1 MKHRTLLT
9 LLILSTPF
17 AANADY
23 ICTYKNWYGLED
35 DGSMTNSAKGF
46 LMNKR
51 FTVNMNGETG
61 GEIVG
66 DFEVYDDGKREGYAF
81 KAMQSEAP
89 GQTLLRMIDPKQ
101 YADEEQ
107 AALIKR
113 ERNIPRIL
121 YIQQFADS
129 ELKPFIL
136 YWGGS
141 FDTGTC
147 EQL

>member
-1 MKHRTLLT
+1 MKHLTLLT

-35 DGSMTNSAKGF
+35 DGSMTNSTKGF

-81 KAMQSEAP
+81 KGMQSEHS
-89 GQTLLRMIDPKQ
+89 GQQLLRMLDPQ
-101 YADEEQ
+101 RHADEDQ
-107 AALIKR
+107 AALINK
-113 ERNIPRIL
+113 ERSIPRIL
-121 YIQQFADS
+121 YIEQFADG

-136 YWGGS
+136 YQGGS
-141 FDTGTC
+141 FETGTC
-147 EQL
+147 EKL